1 MPKADTKPRANTKK
15 AAKPKKDENAPK
27 RALSAYMYM
36 VSQPLDLLR
45 DLTNGHPTVT
55 RTPCRG
61 KERESK
67 HLLR

>member
-36 VSQPLDLLR
+36 VSQPLEILR
-45 DLTNGHPTVT
+45 DP
-55 RTPCRG
+55 
-61 KERESK
+61 S
-67 HLLR
+67 